1 MPGSKIID
9 NITPT
14 NATLFNNSNVFFRNN
29 IQVGAQTLMDK
40 GDYLDKLSKKEVI
53 SKNAKFNQTQ
63 KNTRQ
68 TGRTNSPM
76 SNEDLDMH
84 SLKSKIYPNFQ

>member
-14 NATLFNNSNVFFRNN
+14 NATLFNNSNVFLRNN

-53 SKNAKFNQTQ
+53 SKNAKFN
-63 KNTRQ
+63 
-68 TGRTNSPM
+68 
-76 SNEDLDMH
+76 
-84 SLKSKIYPNFQ
+84 